1 MNFEKFFNKTEQ
13 RLTDAALSL
22 WATGD
27 KQMQDYFKFIFS
39 KEPLLSKPIFQA
51 TFPWEDAD
59 KRFQEVTDVFLPQFI
74 KALDSIKTEEFK
86 FPKERRP
93 YKHQLKSWRKL
104 LLEKKSI
111 AVTTGT
117 GSGKTECF
125 MLPVLH
131 DIYQNS
137 RNVEGVHA
145 IFLYPLNALIAS
157 QKKRMHAWCSAL
169 DGINYALLTGNT
181 TNRISSTSQKTDAL
195 PELIDRDSIRKHPPQ
210 ILFTNPTMLEYML
223 VRNADAPII
232 EKSKGKLRWIL
243 LDEAHTLTGSSAAE
257 MALLIR
263 RVILAFECDKDQL
276 RFAITSATVGD
287 GNTDALVRYMSNLC
301 NINPDQIEVIKGERV
316 NNQISN
322 TDIEDLSPLL
332 TSTSIKSL
340 REKFLKSTSLSVEE
354 IKNHLSLQ
362 DEAQVLKLVDQ
373 IADTK
378 VGNQNLLPL
387 RGHFFARGIGGVY
400 VCTNPVC
407 AKHKGYQPSKAIGKM
422 TTIAEKNCDDC
433 GFPLLELVACNS
445 CGNMMIEGET
455 IGKRKVRQKASKGY
469 EAFVIDDDDDD
480 EENNLVPTS
489 VNLVRFVK
497 NNASDNFIS
506 EGLVPCKI
514 DQSGLIIE
522 GDTLLQTN
530 GLVCPYCGE
539 THEDAIHFRISA
551 AFANRVLADV
561 ILEQTQPNPK
571 CSSKASFEGRKYI
584 SFTDSRQGTAKISAL
599 INIDSETNWTRYQ
612 IYHHLLNRL
621 PKQKQDIDI
630 AKLVDQRAY
639 YIQQL
644 ETAPEFAK
652 EEILQKI
659 EKLNHLVSGD
669 MSVDL
674 KQSRTT
680 WSDLLDSIKVQD
692 GFKRLFEKVSKGDNL
707 VTESNWYA
715 KGMLYDQMARRF
727 PRDRSLENLGLVNLV
742 FPDLEN
748 VVLPVEASVLEI
760 NLEEWKALLKIA
772 VDYIIRN
779 KFHFIFEMELYKFT
793 TRRYYPNSIFPHDS
807 QLSNTTRWPHFNR
820 SSIRQSKL
828 VLLVCAGL
836 GWHNKTEISR
846 IQEDQLNEL
855 LNKIWEVLRTRLLT
869 PEGDNGGY
877 RLNLFEKSVLQLAG
891 KQSLCPVNNRLID
904 TVFRGY
910 SPSIKGNLNENNI
923 RGYQVRQPIVEY
935 SFPVYEY
942 PFHRDD
948 KNILIDNVDV
958 ENWLEKNSYEARE
971 KGLWNNLHEKIFS
984 PRKLFI
990 AGEHSAQQAKTRLKE
1005 LEKQFE
1011 DGEINVLSCSTTM
1024 EMGVDIGG
1032 ISAVVMSNVPPMPAN
1047 YLQRTG
1053 RAGRRFENKS
1063 LALTFCTP
1071 NPIGLRTMNN
1081 PKWAL
1086 EHKIAAPSLQFDS
1099 KNIIL
1104 RNVNSLLLG
1113 AFVRSSE
1120 NAGLTIRDTVQ
1131 CFFIDGQPS
1140 IAESFL
1146 QWLSELNITAFA
1158 PQFSYLIRN
1167 TPLDSTDPEMLQ
1179 FMVVENMTKLSDAI
1193 RLQLANFEESLEK
1206 LKGLFGNNSSDYK
1219 AMNYRKSQYLNA
1231 HILKFLAENN
1241 FLPNAGL
1248 PTGIAQF
1255 ENTTIGD
1262 IDRNRTRENPT
1273 YAITQALTEFAPGNT
1288 VLIDGLNY
1296 ESAGIIM
1303 KTLWGQN
1310 SVREIVQA
1318 CKSCGYQ
1325 RLLKETDNIRECSH
1339 CGTQDSFAGIS
1350 LGEHTGSYT
1359 EVIEPVGFAV
1369 DLLSTPTR
1377 VVAEKP
1383 KPQYIEP
1390 LLINIR
1396 PWKNEQ
1402 RLMIDMRTQ
1411 ADGED
1416 GKILFFNKGTGDG
1429 YSLCLDCGRVAASN
1443 KLLQGHKR
1451 LRGGKNKDGDKD
1463 CSATNVHD
1471 HIVLGASFKTDFTE
1485 LRFLNTDG
1493 SFINDNSLAY
1503 SLGVII
1509 TKSLAEFIG
1518 IQEGELGF
1526 GVKQYR
1532 GYQTIFIYDTAK
1544 GGVGYA
1550 SQLPIH
1556 LKNILE
1562 KSHEILNNCDCN
1574 IACTRCLIDRKS
1586 QWHIENLDRKITIEW
1601 LKASLANQ
1609 IPEDLNQLNASQ
1621 VLSIIKNEVDSL
1633 HYHHGIREINIVTQQ
1648 TVANWDVEQVDWIE
1662 DLKRKGISI
1671 NIVVL
1676 QKIECDTTA
1685 DILTLHKLTS
1695 RVSLKQAQ
1703 GSPSLAYKTHFEV
1716 EFIDGR
1722 NYSFVSKWDLPDLNS
1737 EIMDMPDVEYYRIEA
1752 TSKLQTEKCDIPE
1765 IKFELFE
1772 SKVSTISRD
1781 CKSSEL
1787 AAHVWINLPNN
1798 AELAKRAANRIFSV
1812 SYFDKYNQSE
1822 FSMRMLLQF
1831 IGKFEEILKCKIQKL
1846 DIHLSEYDFSNNFKS
1861 PQYIIH
1867 NLQSTDRYKSI
1878 LEEISASSTIDSK
1891 VVVIDRLPHYRY
1903 FKFRSTE
1910 FTFHLRIDGGVAHG
1924 LKPLAFLKPGDLA
1937 MTNVDFPIKK
1947 DVPHDLIYNFSIE

>member
-1 MNFEKFFNKTEQ
+1 MNFEKFYNKTEQ

-39 KEPLLSKPIFQA
+39 KEALLSEPIFQA

-59 KRFQEVTDVFLPQFI
+59 KRFEEVTDVFLPEFI
-74 KALDSIKTEEFK
+74 RALDNIKNEEFK
-86 FPKERRP
+86 FSKKRKP
-93 YKHQLKSWRKL
+93 YKHQLKSWRTL
-104 LLEKKSI
+104 LLKKKSI

-137 RNVEGVHA
+137 RDAEGIHA

-157 QKKRMHAWCSAL
+157 QKKRMHEWCSAL
-169 DGINYALLTGNT
+169 DGIHYALLTGDT
-181 TNRISSTSQKTDAL
+181 TNRVPSMAQKVEAL

-263 RVILAFECDKDQL
+263 RVITAFECDKDQI

-301 NINPDQIEVIKGERV
+301 NIHPDQIEVIKGDRV
-316 NNQISN
+316 NDQIN
-322 TDIEDLSPLL
+322 DKEIEDLSPIL
-332 TSTSIKSL
+332 TSGSIKSL
-340 REKFLKSTSLSVEE
+340 REKFLKTTSLSVEE
-354 IKNHLSLQ
+354 IRDHLSLQ
-362 DEAQVLKLVDQ
+362 NKTQILKLVDQ

-378 VGNQNLLPL
+378 ISNQNLLPL
-387 RGHFFARGIGGVY
+387 RGHFFVRGIGGVY
-400 VCTNPVC
+400 VCTNPDC
-407 AKHKGYQPSKAIGKM
+407 TEHKGHQPNKAIGKM
-422 TTIAEKNCDDC
+422 TTIAEKNCNC
-433 GFPLLELVACNS
+433 GYPLLELVACNS

-455 IGKRKVRQKASKGY
+455 IGKRTVRQKASTGY
-469 EAFVIDDDDDD
+469 EAFIIDEDDND
-480 EENNLVPTS
+480 ENNLIPTS
-489 VNLVRFVK
+489 INVVRFVK
-497 NNASDNFIS
+497 NSVSSNFIS
-506 EGLVPCKI
+506 ENLIPCKI
-514 DQSGLIIE
+514 DQSGFIIE
-522 GDTLLQTN
+522 GESLLQAN

-561 ILEQTQPNPK
+561 ILEQTEPNPNR
-571 CSSKASFEGRKYI
+571 SSKALYEGRKYI

-612 IYHHLLNRL
+612 IYHQLLSKL
-621 PKQKQDIDI
+621 PKQKQEIDI
-630 AKLVDQRAY
+630 IKLQAKRAF

-644 ETAPEFAK
+644 ETAPEFAQ
-652 EEILQKI
+652 EDFLEKI
-659 EKLNHLVSGD
+659 ENLNHQLSGD

-680 WSDLLDSIKVQD
+680 WSALLDNIKVQTE
-692 GFKRLFEKVSKGDNL
+692 FKRLFEKVSKGDNL

-715 KGMLYDQMARRF
+715 KGMLYDQMSRRL
-727 PRDRSLENLGLVNLV
+727 PRDRSLENLGLVNIV
-742 FPDLEN
+742 FPELEN
-748 VVLPVEASVLEI
+748 VVVPVEAALLGI
-760 NLEEWKALLKIA
+760 NLEEWRALLKIA
-772 VDYIIRN
+772 VDYIVRYG
-779 KFHFIFEMELYKFT
+779 FHFIYEMELYKFT
-793 TRRYYPNSIFPHDS
+793 TRFYLQKPIFPHSS
-807 QLSNTTRWPHFNR
+807 QLPNVTRWPQFNR
-820 SSIRQSKL
+820 NSKRQSRL

-836 GWHNKTEISR
+836 GWHNKTDISR

-855 LNKIWEVLRTRLLT
+855 LNKVWEVIRIRILT
-869 PEGDNGGY
+869 ADGDNGGY

-891 KQSLCPVNNRLID
+891 KQNLCPVNNRLID

-910 SPSIKGNLNENNI
+910 SPWIKGNLNENNI
-923 RGYQVRQPIVEY
+923 RSYHVRQPVVEH
-935 SFPVYEY
+935 SFTIYDY
-942 PFHRDD
+942 PFHRNETND
-948 KNILIDNVDV
+948 LIDNTDV
-958 ENWLEKNSYEARE
+958 ENWLAINSIQARE
-971 KGLWNNLHEKIFS
+971 KGLWNDLHEKIFS

-1032 ISAVVMSNVPPMPAN
+1032 ISAVVMSNVPPMPTN

-1071 NPIGLRTMNN
+1071 NPIGLRTMKK

-1131 CFFIDGQPS
+1131 YFFIDGQPS
-1140 IAESFL
+1140 IAEAFL
-1146 QWLSELNITAFA
+1146 QWLGELNITDFA
-1158 PQFSYLIRN
+1158 PQFFYLIRN
-1167 TPLDSTDPEMLQ
+1167 TPLDSTDAAMLR
-1179 FMVVENMTKLSDAI
+1179 FMVVENMTKLSEAI

-1206 LKGLFGNNSSDYK
+1206 LKGEFGNNSPAYK
-1219 AMNYRKSQYLNA
+1219 AMNYRKNQYLDT

-1255 ENTTIGD
+1255 DNTTIGD
-1262 IDRNRTRENPT
+1262 IDKKLTRENPS

-1288 VLIDGLNY
+1288 VLIDGLSY
-1296 ESAGIIM
+1296 ASAGIIM

-1325 RLLKETDNIRECSH
+1325 RLLKETDDIRTCSH
-1339 CGTQDSFAGIS
+1339 CGTPDSFTGVD
-1350 LGEHTGSYT
+1350 LGGRVGAYT

-1369 DLLSTPTR
+1369 DLMSTPTR
-1377 VVAEKP
+1377 VVTEKP

-1396 PWKNEQ
+1396 PWANEQ

-1416 GKILFFNKGTGDG
+1416 GKILFFNKGTGEG

-1443 KLLQGHKR
+1443 NLLQGHKR
-1451 LRGGKNKDGDKD
+1451 LRGGKKQDGDKD

-1471 HIVLGASFKTDFTE
+1471 HILLGASFKTDFTE
-1485 LRFLNTDG
+1485 LRFLNTEG
-1493 SFINDNSLAY
+1493 SFINDNSLTY
-1503 SLGVII
+1503 SLGVIV

-1526 GVKQYR
+1526 GVKQYK

-1544 GGVGYA
+1544 GGAGYA

-1562 KSHEILNNCDCN
+1562 KSLKILDNCDCN
-1574 IACTRCLIDRKS
+1574 SACTRCLIDRKS
-1586 QWHIENLDRKITIEW
+1586 QWHIENLDRKIAIEW
-1601 LKASLANQ
+1601 LKASLSNQ

-1621 VLSIIKNEVDSL
+1621 VLSSIKNEIDSL
-1633 HYHHGIREINIVTQQ
+1633 HYHHGIRELNIVTQQ
-1648 TVANWDVEQVDWIE
+1648 TVANWDVEQIDWIE
-1662 DLKRKGISI
+1662 DLKRKGINI

-1676 QKIECDTTA
+1676 QNIQCDSTA
-1685 DILTLHKLTS
+1685 DILTLHKLSS
-1695 RVSLKQAQ
+1695 RISLKQAVV
-1703 GSPSLAYKTHFEV
+1703 SSILTYKTHCEV
-1716 EFIDGR
+1716 ELIDKR
-1722 NYSFVSKWDLPDLNS
+1722 NYCFVSKWDFPDLNA
-1737 EIMDMPDVEYYRIEA
+1737 EILEMPDVSYYRIE
-1752 TSKLQTEKCDIPE
+1752 SKSTLQTKECDIPE
-1765 IKFELFE
+1765 IKFALFE
-1772 SKVSTISRD
+1772 SKISTISRD

-1787 AAHVWINLPNN
+1787 AGHVWSNLANK
-1798 AELAKRAANRIFSV
+1798 AELAKRAIGKKFSV

-1831 IGKFEEILKCKIQKL
+1831 IEKFEEILKCNIENL
-1846 DIHLSEYDFSNNFKS
+1846 DINLSEYDFSNNFKS

-1867 NLQSTDRYKSI
+1867 NLQSIAQYQSL
-1878 LEEISASSTIDSK
+1878 LEEITGSSNINAN
-1891 VVVIDRLPHYRY
+1891 VVITDRLPHYRY
-1903 FKFRSTE
+1903 FKFTSAE
-1910 FTFHLRIDGGVAHG
+1910 FSFHLRIDGGVAHG
-1924 LKPLAFLKPGDLA
+1924 LKPLAFLKPGDLP
-1937 MTNVDFPIKK
+1937 MDNVDFPIKK
-1947 DVPHDLIYNFSIE
+1947 DVPHDLIYSFSIE